1 MIMKKALKKIWFTTL
16 MMFLI
21 IAIYTI
27 PTIQKEEKVLR
38 TNLEIKDIT
47 NLSTSKVYLK
57 DQKNY
62 LVEVDT
68 FLEGKTNEEKIDK
81 VIQYLTIDNEKL
93 PIGLS
98 GYIPKNT
105 KILDLKVE
113 GQSLY
118 LNFSSQFL
126 NTKNQ
131 ELVITGLIYSI
142 KEITSFQGIFLSVE
156 GNPLQQKITGINKKY
171 DLTSRDSINK
181 VVIYYLENDE
191 DSTYYVPVTKYMND
205 DREKIEII
213 IEELKNPKED
223 KLVSLVS
230 SQLDLINYHEENNV
244 MFLNFNEKLLDPN
257 QDVTDK
263 VLNTIAYSVFE
274 NYDVNMVMF
283 EINHENVEY
292 RKR

>member
-57 DQKNY
+57 DQNNY
-62 LVEVDT
+62 LVKVDT
-68 FLEGKTNEEKIDK
+68 FLEGKTDEEKIDK

-105 KILDLKVE
+105 KILDLKIE

-142 KEITSFQGIFLSVE
+142 KEITSFQEIFLSVE

-257 QDVTDK
+257 QDITDK

>member
-1 MIMKKALKKIWFTTL
+1 MIMKKALRKIWFTTL

-57 DQKNY
+57 DQNNY
-62 LVEVDT
+62 LVKVDT
-68 FLEGKTNEEKIDK
+68 FLEGKTDEEKIDK

-126 NTKNQ
+126 NAKNQ

-142 KEITSFQGIFLSVE
+142 KEISSFQEIFLSVE

-181 VVIYYLENDE
+181 VVVYYLENDE
-191 DSTYYVPVTKYMND
+191 DNTYYVPVTKYMND

-257 QDVTDK
+257 QDITDK

>member
-57 DQKNY
+57 DQNNY
-62 LVEVDT
+62 LVKVDT

-142 KEITSFQGIFLSVE
+142 KEITSFQEIFLSVE

-257 QDVTDK
+257 QDITDK

>member
-1 MIMKKALKKIWFTTL
+1 MGKN
-16 MMFLI
+16 
-21 IAIYTI
+21 
-27 PTIQKEEKVLR
+27 IQH
-38 TNLEIKDIT
+38 I
-47 NLSTSKVYLK
+47 S
-57 DQKNY
+57 
-62 LVEVDT
+62 
-68 FLEGKTNEEKIDK
+68 
-81 VIQYLTIDNEKL
+81 
-93 PIGLS
+93 
-98 GYIPKNT
+98 

-126 NTKNQ
+126 NAKNQ

-142 KEITSFQGIFLSVE
+142 KEISSFQEIFLSVE

-181 VVIYYLENDE
+181 VVVYYLENDE
-191 DSTYYVPVTKYMND
+191 DNTYYVPVTKYMND

-257 QDVTDK
+257 QDITDK

-283 EINHENVEY
+283 EINGKKLKY
-292 RKR
+292 ITLTDF